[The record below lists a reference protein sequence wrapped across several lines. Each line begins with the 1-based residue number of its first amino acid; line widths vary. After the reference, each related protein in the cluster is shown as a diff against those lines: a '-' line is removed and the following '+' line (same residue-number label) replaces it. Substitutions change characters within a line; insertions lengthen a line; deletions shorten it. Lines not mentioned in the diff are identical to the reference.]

1 MTVPSQSAQLQGRPK
16 RRLKRLPSGS
26 RRALAREWEGDDEG
40 CGSVQPAAKATEVP
54 RCASCG
60 AEFPTGA
67 IDQVRDGALSDR
79 DQGAS
84 DCDQT
89 TSDQDQPWSDND
101 QTESERD
108 QRSADEDQHAAD
120 DDFAAGG
127 DAITYHRSAL
137 ARERSGRDR
146 DAVSMVR
153 AESAAERLGTGADR
167 DRAADLRDRGAEGRD
182 ALARL
187 HDLQDDADA
196 TREDILLRAERE
208 EAARERAEARRD
220 RTKSADNLKLATTD
234 ELTGAWTRK
243 LGLEEVSRELER
255 AHRTG
260 AGLVLAF
267 VDVDGLKAVNDS
279 QGHLAGDALLRLL
292 GETLRANVRPYD
304 VIVRYGG
311 DELLCAMSS
320 LGMPE
325 ARARFEKIAAVL
337 AAADAD
343 HSITFGLAE
352 AGPAEGLQ
360 ELIAR
365 ADADFLQARHS
376 PTSNG

>member
-1 MTVPSQSAQLQGRPK
+1 MAKLVRCPA
-16 RRLKRLPSGS
+16 
-26 RRALAREWEGDDEG
+26 
-40 CGSVQPAAKATEVP
+40 CGETTGVS

-67 IDQVRDGALSDR
+67 LEQVPDGALSDR
-79 DQGAS
+79 EQGAS
-84 DCDQT
+84 DRDQT
-89 TSDQDQPWSDND
+89 TSDQDQTWSDHD
-101 QTESERD
+101 QTASERD

-120 DDFAAGG
+120 DDFATGG

-153 AESAAERLGTGADR
+153 AESAAARLGAGADR
-167 DRAADLRDRGAEGRD
+167 DRAAELRDRGAEGRD

-187 HDLQDDADA
+187 HDLEDDADA
-196 TREDILLRAERE
+196 SREDILLRAERDRARAAADRAKAADDRARAAADRE
-208 EAARERAEARRD
+208 EAARERAAARRD
-220 RTKSADNLKLATTD
+220 RTESADNLKLATTD

-260 AGLVLAF
+260 ARLVLAF

-292 GETLRANVRPYD
+292 GETVRANVRPYD

-311 DELLCAMSS
+311 DELLCAMPN
-320 LGMPE
+320 LDADEG
-325 ARARFEKIAAVL
+325 RARFEKIATAL
-337 AAADAD
+337 AAADPD

-352 AGPAEGLQ
+352 AEPSDSPQ

-365 ADADFLQARHS
+365 ADADLLEARQAR
-376 PTSNG
+376 TGND